1 MLDCE
6 EEVTEVP
13 FRPEDE
19 GQGLVEYALVLVLLA
34 IVVIAIYLLVGPAI
48 ADLINDLKSGL

>member
-1 MLDCE
+1 VLDCE
-6 EEVTEVP
+6 EEVREVP

>member
-6 EEVTEVP
+6 EEVREVP